1 MAETKEAMSLL
12 EIWSDSYSSYS
23 RKKYNKA
30 LEEAQTNLDQAK
42 YYFQKVEETEILIK
56 KEIDNLKMNW
66 NSGEADKIGEL
77 FEEDESSKILTS
89 KRDPEMARQIIELLE
104 SDEKS
109 TSFVLVGAGHYAPEG
124 SVVDIIKKAGYTVES
139 FNN

>member
-1 MAETKEAMSLL
+1 
-12 EIWSDSYSSYS
+12 
-23 RKKYNKA
+23 
-30 LEEAQTNLDQAK
+30 
-42 YYFQKVEETEILIK
+42 
-56 KEIDNLKMNW
+56 
-66 NSGEADKIGEL
+66 
-77 FEEDESSKILTS
+77 
-89 KRDPEMARQIIELLE
+89 MARQIIELLE